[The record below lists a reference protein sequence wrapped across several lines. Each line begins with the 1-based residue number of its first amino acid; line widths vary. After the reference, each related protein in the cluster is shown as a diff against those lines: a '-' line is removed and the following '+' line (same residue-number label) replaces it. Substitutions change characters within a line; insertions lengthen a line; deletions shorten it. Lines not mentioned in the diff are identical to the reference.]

1 MSLLTLALLINFLLI
16 IGFIFFSNKDYRS
29 SLKWVLVFFS
39 FPLISFVFYFFL
51 GRGIKINRK
60 RYQNIVNKID
70 SIINEFRSFHSFK
83 CNDDSLN
90 RTLLITKELGGNF
103 LTYYNDIYYFCNGS
117 DYYSSLLNDI
127 KNAKSSI
134 HIEIYIIHDDEF
146 GKTLLD
152 LLLTKA
158 NEGVKVKLV
167 YDPNGNLLNKRG
179 WLKKYH
185 HLNIMFVKQ
194 FSSIDR
200 ILNFNYRNHRKIVI
214 IDGKVAYLGG
224 FNFGDEYLSNNHK
237 IDPFRDTQIK
247 IIGEGVLELQR
258 QFLIDFYY
266 AYSKYNN
273 SVNIELNQTDFQCI
287 KVNKIIPLQIIS
299 SSFMIRENLKRIK
312 MNILLSAK
320 KEIYIQTPYFVLDLT
335 MMEQLK
341 LLLLAKVKISIMIP
355 LKYDKRIPFCAS
367 LSYARE
373 LYNLG
378 ADIYLYNGF
387 IHAKTII
394 VDDKYLIVGSSNF
407 DIRSFNLNLET
418 DAFIYSRSE
427 VNRYLNIYKTDII
440 YSLVYSPFIE
450 QKYFSSFKL
459 GKRLYRIIS
468 SLI

>member
-1 MSLLTLALLINFLLI
+1 MSLITLVLIINFLLI

-29 SLKWVLVFFS
+29 SLKWVLVFFA

-51 GRGIKINRK
+51 GRGIRVNKK

-70 SIINEFRSFHSFK
+70 SVINEFRSFHNFK
-83 CNDDSLN
+83 CVDDSLN
-90 RTLLITKELGGNF
+90 RTLLISKKLCGNF
-103 LTYYNDIYYFCNGS
+103 LTFYNNIYYFCNGS
-117 DYYSSLLNDI
+117 DYYSSLLSDI

-152 LLLTKA
+152 LLLIKA
-158 NEGVKVKLV
+158 NEGVKIKLV
-167 YDPNGNLLNKRG
+167 YDPNGNLLNKKG

-185 HLNIMFVKQ
+185 HPNIIFIKQ

-200 ILNFNYRNHRKIVI
+200 ILNFNYRNHRKIII
-214 IDGKVAYLGG
+214 IDGKLAYLGG

-237 IDPFRDTQIK
+237 VDPFRDTQIK

-266 AYSKYNN
+266 AYSKYNG
-273 SVNIELNQTDFQCI
+273 SVNIELNRTDFQCI
-287 KVNKIIPLQIIS
+287 KVNKVIPLQIIS

-312 MNILLSAK
+312 MQILLSAK
-320 KEIYIQTPYFVLDLT
+320 KEIYIQTPYLVLDLT
-335 MMEQLK
+335 LMEQLK
-341 LLLLAKVKISIMIP
+341 LLLLAKVKLNIMIP

-378 ADIYLYNGF
+378 ANIYLYNGF
-387 IHAKTII
+387 IHSKTII

-418 DAFIYSRSE
+418 DAFIYSHNE
-427 VNRYLNIYKTDII
+427 VNRYLNIYKTDVI
-440 YSLVYSPFIE
+440 YSLTYSPFIE